1 MIHTEY
7 SAEDYRPPKI
17 NIGTVMRNPKMLK
30 FVPNHSKTKK
40 MCEHDAVEKL
50 LFGYVPDRSKTLF

>member
-7 SAEDYRPPKI
+7 SAEDYRSPKI
-17 NIGTVMRNPKMLK
+17 NIGTVMKNPKMLK

-40 MCEHDAVEKL
+40 MCEHDAV
-50 LFGYVPDRSKTLF
+50 RSKTLF